1 MMTQMIL
8 RRSKRSSSNTTHND
22 QLPTSH
28 FTMKLLLP
36 FLMVACSAAFVPS
49 PLKSTPVASSWVKS
63 ARAPV
68 MRAEPVAVDF
78 KSALVPAAILG
89 AGSPAFA
96 ASTDVVSNLPMAT
109 SLEVTFA
116 AYLAV
121 LLGTLLPTLFLIVLY
136 LNSEARKIGDFT
148 EEGTFSD

>member
-1 MMTQMIL
+1 
-8 RRSKRSSSNTTHND
+8 
-22 QLPTSH
+22 
-28 FTMKLLLP
+28 
-36 FLMVACSAAFVPS
+36 
-49 PLKSTPVASSWVKS
+49 
-63 ARAPV
+63 
-68 MRAEPVAVDF
+68 MRAETGFDA
-78 KSALVPAAILG
+78 KAAAVPAAAFL
-89 AGSPAFA
+89 AASPAFA
-96 ASTDVVSNLPMAT
+96 ESTDVSLYFAKKERIHVPCVRCTAPLRRTCTRIVRPFVFVCLFQIVSNLPMAT

>member
-1 MMTQMIL
+1 MRPMHTKKNL
-8 RRSKRSSSNTTHND
+8 FSYCAN
-22 QLPTSH
+22 
-28 FTMKLLLP
+28 F
-36 FLMVACSAAFVPS
+36 CSICIFQ
-49 PLKSTPVASSWVKS
+49 
-63 ARAPV
+63 
-68 MRAEPVAVDF
+68 
-78 KSALVPAAILG
+78 I
-89 AGSPAFA
+89 
-96 ASTDVVSNLPMAT
+96 VSNLPMAT